1 MLESPAPTRAA
12 RILRERCPACF
23 GDMNHRGGDIQMGAD
38 GNWSLRHLCS
48 AGDGPK
54 LPFQPAYFVSKAE
67 VDSVRQRILAARK
80 QKPRRNTSPV
90 SLHVIEACQDS
101 FEAANDKKEKADPNR
116 YDSTGVF
123 VMTCRHSQVL
133 FLANIDTPGEQQCYI
148 IALLEKVASLLP
160 RNATIVQ
167 AYDIGCVVD
176 HSCHL
181 YPILSPS
188 LHQRVAFVIN
198 IMHSF
203 AHEWDCQLVYSPRFF
218 TGMGIS
224 DMEGVERF
232 WSRMRKLIG
241 MTRTQ
246 WSSRRI
252 WILDGHTEFINSEGL
267 EGLGHWLD
275 RQQEKNLLPKLKKA
289 VKVLQDCRISDHE
302 LRTQWREQK
311 AARMAPRI
319 GQLLALRKELDKVIA
334 LQNQIQTLETT
345 IEDTKKTILSGGP
358 SAELLVHLDR
368 LEDSHASLSHQA
380 DALYSSLNIRKDLRN
395 LAGVPAEFVKTLLIM
410 HDLKINI
417 RKRAVG
423 SFYET
428 EMLDRAVAG
437 RSEALGTKLYQAT
450 RKALSKRQPV
460 LYRLINRFNSLC
472 EQLEDEMP
480 PHSLLPLPTQLST
493 KLSVLKADQSLFED
507 ICVLPTGNKIPR
519 WLDDSDI
526 RDGIQSMHS
535 LDRCREELSR
545 LNLERGN
552 LANVLEE
559 ERSICRQ
566 SLRTTQGFC
575 SRFLPFHSLKCCR
588 PYTYLPAKRP
598 HGSNNVSN

>member
-1 MLESPAPTRAA
+1 
-12 RILRERCPACF
+12 
-23 GDMNHRGGDIQMGAD
+23 
-38 GNWSLRHLCS
+38 
-48 AGDGPK
+48 
-54 LPFQPAYFVSKAE
+54 
-67 VDSVRQRILAARK
+67 
-80 QKPRRNTSPV
+80 
-90 SLHVIEACQDS
+90 
-101 FEAANDKKEKADPNR
+101 
-116 YDSTGVF
+116 
-123 VMTCRHSQVL
+123 
-133 FLANIDTPGEQQCYI
+133 
-148 IALLEKVASLLP
+148 
-160 RNATIVQ
+160 
-167 AYDIGCVVD
+167 
-176 HSCHL
+176 
-181 YPILSPS
+181 
-188 LHQRVAFVIN
+188 
-198 IMHSF
+198 
-203 AHEWDCQLVYSPRFF
+203 
-218 TGMGIS
+218 MGIS

-319 GQLLALRKELDKVIA
+319 EVSRHFQKELDKVIA

-368 LEDSHASLSHQA
+368 LEDSHASLSDQA

-519 WLDDSDI
+519 WLDDSDV
-526 RDGIQSMHS
+526 RDGIQNSCHSIRLSVADPTLIYLLNVHMDRITFLTERWRPSFRMYEMHTSSGGQITPSKCVDASASAFFSQQHPANASAGLPNVDADASADNYVHANASAQSQDMIQVALSAPSANLHLPTS
-535 LDRCREELSR
+535 LDEVEDEVFDGFTDTEEINIALQA
-545 LNLERGN
+545 LNITECDDTTIPDEGSVQIDIRWDVPLVR
-552 LANVLEE
+552 
-559 ERSICRQ
+559 RSSPFIHEN
-566 SLRTTQGFC
+566 
-575 SRFLPFHSLKCCR
+575 FLLTR
-588 PYTYLPAKRP
+588 AL
-598 HGSNNVSN
+598 